1 MPVNLAGI
9 CREVSMGEVISLAE
23 RRGTVPPLE
32 EPVKKYMVE
41 VTIQGENYNIN
52 ARGEDLRD
60 PVFLRNFCV
69 LLMQSAARMFSGTM
83 NGASQDPAILSVL
96 FANGETMT
104 VNRFEDDAIGH
115 AMTDRLVEAVY
126 GSLRK
131 K

>member
-1 MPVNLAGI
+1 
-9 CREVSMGEVISLAE
+9 MGDVVYLAE

-32 EPVKKYMVE
+32 EPVKKYTVE

-60 PVFLRNFCV
+60 PVFLRNFCI
-69 LLMQSAARMFSGTM
+69 LLMQSAARMFSGTIS
-83 NGASQDPAILSVL
+83 GITQDPAILSVL

-104 VNRFEDDAIGH
+104 VNRFDDDAIGH